1 MGIYYS
7 IFEFELITDMKTT
20 LVFTLT
26 FCALLSVSCKDL
38 IGSVDQK
45 VEFDIDDVTIGGDE
59 PADTSSSP
67 GDGFGISTIYELNHS
82 QMAENSHSDVWRNSV
97 LEADS
102 RFQAVLKPGS
112 LETDYPNYPRIKR
125 LANGKY
131 LLLYMESTS
140 ATDCYYALSDDL
152 LKWEKKGYIFK
163 RTDSSNK
170 YKNPDA
176 VVLDNG
182 DVLAVANYQGKAIVA
197 RRSTDNGLTW
207 GPEQTLFL
215 GGSMEPSALQIRN
228 GEHKGEIHVYYTK
241 CNTSRG
247 YNQGYGDSGTGIIRS
262 TDGGKTW
269 VNDDK
274 KIIRQYTGI
283 WPLSYEYGGKQYTGD
298 GKPIYTDQMA
308 VGVELNAGRGIAV
321 ACESRFVSTYKL
333 TMAYNSDNWTEPR
346 PDEDQA
352 SYPSKRWDNWAAG
365 AGPYLRQFP
374 SGETLLSYRANNTFI
389 TRMGNSIAREF
400 DKSPVRKMFPISGG
414 GCWGSLELDDS
425 HVMIGTYPYGYEGS
439 SGRVSDV
446 YIGRFILNHQ
456 IYASAKIPVIDGAN
470 GDWTD
475 VQEALFIGSET
486 PSQTVFRFAYSSD
499 YLYILVERSDD
510 NITQTDVTTLSL
522 MSSNSVGSP
531 FVINLTPDGKSSV
544 KCDQEAVT
552 AKSYINTDPSEG
564 TTGYAVELAIP
575 RALLNVVD
583 GKMLF
588 YATMKESGITDSF
601 DDVNAA
607 DYDTWIPIVLKE
619 FTNPDPEPEPKESDN
634 SAEGPSWT
642 VEEGTVNPW

>member
-1 MGIYYS
+1 MKRT
-7 IFEFELITDMKTT
+7 LILILAACS
-20 LVFTLT
+20 LVP
-26 FCALLSVSCKDL
+26 VSCKDL
-38 IGSVDQK
+38 IGAVDQK
-45 VEFDIDDVTIGGDE
+45 VEFDIDDVDIRKDD
-59 PADTSSSP
+59 PADTSSSH
-67 GDGFGISTIYELNHS
+67 GASGISTIYELNHS
-82 QMAENSHSDVWRNSV
+82 EMAENSHSNAWKNSV

-102 RFQAVLKPGS
+102 RYQVVLSAGS
-112 LETDYPNYPRIKR
+112 LDCAYPNYPRVKK

-131 LLLYMESTS
+131 LLLYMETTS

-152 LKWEKKGYIFK
+152 KTWKNMGYIFK
-163 RTDSSNK
+163 RKDNSNK

-182 DVLAVANYQGKAIVA
+182 DVLAVANYQGKAIVM
-197 RRSTDNGLTW
+197 RRSTDNALTW
-207 GPEQTLFL
+207 GAEQTLFA
-215 GGSMEPSALQIRN
+215 GGSMEPSILQIRS
-228 GEHKGEIHVYYTK
+228 GEHKGEIQVYYTK

-247 YNQGYGDSGTGIIRS
+247 YSHGYGDSGTGIIRS
-262 TDGGKTW
+262 TDGGRTW
-269 VNDDK
+269 VNEEK

-283 WPLSYEYGGKQYTGD
+283 WPLSYEYEGKSYTGD
-298 GKPIYTDQMA
+298 GQPIYTDQMA
-308 VGVELNAGRGIAV
+308 VGVELNGGRGIAV

-346 PDEDQA
+346 PDDAQA
-352 SYPSKRWDNWAAG
+352 SYPSKRWDNWASG

-374 SGETLLSYRANNTFI
+374 SGETLLSYRVSNTFV

-425 HVMIGTYPYGYEGS
+425 HVMIGAYPYGYDRGGE
-439 SGRVSDV
+439 RVSDV

-456 IYASAKIPVIDGAN
+456 IYSSAMIPTIDGDHS
-470 GDWTD
+470 DWSG

-510 NITQTDVTTLSL
+510 SITTGDVTTFSL

-531 FVINLTPDGKSSV
+531 FTIKLTPDGKGSV
-544 KCDQEAVT
+544 KCDSDAVT
-552 AKSYINTDPSEG
+552 AKSYVNTDPSKG
-564 TTGYAVELAIP
+564 NTGYAVEMAIP
-575 RALLNVVD
+575 RAMLTVVNSTLLFNAS
-583 GKMLF
+583 M
-588 YATMKESGITDSF
+588 TESGVQDGF
-601 DDVNAA
+601 DDVDAN
-607 DYDTWIPIVLKE
+607 DYSTWIPIVLRQ
-619 FTNPDPEPEPKESDN
+619 FVAPDPEPEPKETDN
-634 SAEGPSWT
+634 SADGPSWT